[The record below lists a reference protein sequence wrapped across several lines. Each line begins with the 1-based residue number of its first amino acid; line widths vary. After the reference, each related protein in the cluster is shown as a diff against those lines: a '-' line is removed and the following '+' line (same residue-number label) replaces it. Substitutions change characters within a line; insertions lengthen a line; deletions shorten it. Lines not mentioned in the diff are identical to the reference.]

1 MKAKLKRFL
10 SSLLVAALLL
20 QMAPFEALATDSAA
34 TADPP
39 VVSSAPDESTEAAE
53 PDGEFSYDDDASPP
67 ETYIEGEVMEA
78 RDEYEKHYR
87 LTDGSFLAAQFQVP
101 VHYEADGS
109 WEDIDNTLD
118 SVALYDGTE
127 VYQAVNGDHVQSFAS
142 TLADGTVLSVA
153 DGEQSLTMAL
163 WDGKE
168 DATED
173 KPVVI
178 DQEPEDSSTEE
189 QPDAPETS
197 EPTEE
202 STVESE

>member
-20 QMAPFEALATDSAA
+20 QMAPFEALATDSVTAA
-34 TADPP
+34 EPP
-39 VVSSAPDESTEAAE
+39 AVSSEPGESTEPTKPADEAV
-53 PDGEFSYDDDASPP
+53 YDDDVSPP

-118 SVALYDGTE
+118 GVALYDGTE
-127 VYQAVNGDHVQSFAS
+127 VYQAVNGDHVQSFSS
-142 TLADGTVLSVA
+142 TLADGTVLSIA
-153 DGEQSLTMAL
+153 DGERSLTMAL
-163 WDGKE
+163 WDGEEGAAE
-168 DATED
+168 DR
-173 KPVVI
+173 PIVI
-178 DQEPEDSSTEE
+178 DQAPEDSSTEE
-189 QPDAPETS
+189 QTVAPELRN
-197 EPTEE
+197 
-202 STVESE
+202 